1 MSLKKCLKGLTH
13 ETTKDGEII
22 YLKQKLVM
30 RGDIMS
36 KIIAI
41 VGPTA
46 TGKTKLSVRL
56 AHYLDAVIINA
67 DSTAIYKEPIIATA
81 KVTEE
86 EKENVPHYMLDL
98 VSLNDDYTLYDYQKD
113 GRKLLDNFIK
123 ENKNII
129 IVGGSGLYIKAL
141 LYNYNLE
148 ETIKTNI
155 DLSSYTNEE
164 LKAMAN
170 EIDKDNDI
178 HINNRQRLERFIK
191 RFKETGKVQTKTEDI
206 NSKVYDFTLIGLK
219 CDRETLYDKANKR
232 VDKMFENGL
241 LEEAKRL
248 YELNLKNFS
257 NIIGYK
263 ELELFFKGNITLEEA
278 KDLIKQN
285 TRKYAKRQFT
295 WFNNQMKDIN
305 WFNVDYNNFD
315 NTIDEVKNFIM
326 KNT

>member
-1 MSLKKCLKGLTH
+1 
-13 ETTKDGEII
+13 
-22 YLKQKLVM
+22 
-30 RGDIMS
+30 MS

-46 TGKTKLSVRL
+46 TGKTKLSISL
-56 AHYLDAVIINA
+56 AHLLNAVIINA
-67 DSTAIYKEPIIATA
+67 DSTAIYKEPLIATA
-81 KVTEE
+81 KVTPE

-98 VSLNDDYTLYDYQKD
+98 ASLNDDYTLFDYQKD
-113 GRKLLDNFIK
+113 GRKLLDKFIN

-148 ETIKTNI
+148 EAPKSNI
-155 DLSSYTNEE
+155 DLSNYSNEE
-164 LKAMAN
+164 LKNIAN

-178 HINNRQRLERFIK
+178 HVNNRQRLERFIK
-191 RFKETGKVQTKTEDI
+191 RFKETGKVQTKTDDI
-206 NSKVYDFTLIGLK
+206 NTKLYNFTLIGLK
-219 CDRETLYDKANKR
+219 TDRETLYDYANKR
-232 VDKMFENGL
+232 VDKMFDSGL
-241 LEEAKRL
+241 LEEAKSL
-248 YELNLKNFS
+248 YQMNLKNFK
-257 NIIGYK
+257 NIIGYR
-263 ELELFFKGNITLEEA
+263 ELEQYFKGNISLEEA

-315 NTIDEVKNFIM
+315 NTINEIKEFLKDGKNEE
-326 KNT
+326 

>member
-1 MSLKKCLKGLTH
+1 M
-13 ETTKDGEII
+13 
-22 YLKQKLVM
+22 
-30 RGDIMS
+30 MS
-36 KIIAI
+36 KIITI

-46 TGKTKLSVRL
+46 TGKTKLSVSL

-67 DSTAIYKEPIIATA
+67 DSTAIYKEPLIATA

-98 VSLNDDYTLYDYQKD
+98 VSLNDDYTLFDYQKE
-113 GRKLLDNFIK
+113 GRRLLNNFIK

-148 ETIKTNI
+148 ETIKFNI
-155 DLSSYTNEE
+155 DLSNYTNEE
-164 LKAMAN
+164 LKVMAN

-178 HINNRQRLERFIK
+178 HVNNRQRLERFIK
-191 RFKETGKVQTKTEDI
+191 RFKETGKIQDKTEDI
-206 NSKVYDFTLIGLK
+206 NKRVYDFTLIGLR
-219 CDRETLYDKANKR
+219 CDRATLYDKANKR
-232 VDKMFENGL
+232 VDKMFDSGL
-241 LEEAKRL
+241 LEEAEKL
-248 YELNLKNFS
+248 YKMNLKNFS

-263 ELELFFKGNITLEEA
+263 ELELYFKGNITLDEA
-278 KDLIKQN
+278 KELIKQN

-295 WFNNQMKDIN
+295 WFNNQMQDIT

-315 NTIDEVKNFIM
+315 NTINEVKDYINREVLNE
-326 KNT
+326 K

>member
-1 MSLKKCLKGLTH
+1 M
-13 ETTKDGEII
+13 
-22 YLKQKLVM
+22 
-30 RGDIMS
+30 MS
-36 KIIAI
+36 KIITI

-46 TGKTKLSVRL
+46 TGKTKLSVSL

-67 DSTAIYKEPIIATA
+67 DSTAIYKEPLIATA

-98 VSLNDDYTLYDYQKD
+98 VSLNDDYTLFDYQKE
-113 GRKLLDNFIK
+113 GRRLLNNFIK

-148 ETIKTNI
+148 ETIKSNI
-155 DLSSYTNEE
+155 DLSNYTNEE
-164 LKAMAN
+164 LKVMAN

-178 HINNRQRLERFIK
+178 HVNNRQRLERFIK
-191 RFKETGKVQTKTEDI
+191 RFKETGKIQDKTEDI
-206 NSKVYDFTLIGLK
+206 NKRVYDFTLIGLR
-219 CDRETLYDKANKR
+219 CDRATLYDKANKR
-232 VDKMFENGL
+232 VDKMFDSGL
-241 LEEAKRL
+241 LEEAEKL
-248 YELNLKNFS
+248 YKMNLKNFS

-263 ELELFFKGNITLEEA
+263 ELELYFKGNITLDEA
-278 KDLIKQN
+278 KELIKQN

-295 WFNNQMKDIN
+295 WFNNQMKDIT

-315 NTIDEVKNFIM
+315 NTINEVKDYINREVLNE
-326 KNT
+326 K